1 MIQSMHTIYYLLLIR
16 VRKHMVIVGDVLVTN
31 RIKEKYMEFIERR
44 GIKHLSMKVS
54 GMLSVIIQ
62 ITPGA
67 LDYRNLSNIPTNI
80 HGRDTTGSTFNTFAN
95 TSGLCAPQNTSSVLI
110 LSALLYSRRK
120 SRVARQKK
128 PRIQNLSHGESYSE
142 ICILFLLYS
151 L

>member
-1 MIQSMHTIYYLLLIR
+1 
-16 VRKHMVIVGDVLVTN
+16 MVTVGDVLVTN

-80 HGRDTTGSTFNTFAN
+80 HGKDTTGSTCNRRF
-95 TSGLCAPQNTSSVLI
+95 LI
-110 LSALLYSRRK
+110 PSPIL
-120 SRVARQKK
+120 RVYV
-128 PRIQNLSHGESYSE
+128 PHRILHP
-142 ICILFLLYS
+142 F
-151 L
+151 